1 MRADQVPVS
10 DTPGRQGYPDG
21 RGNLRIRSQRTLHPF
36 NPTHL
41 DFEICKGVS
50 PSEESGLEQGGGSTA
65 LGGSWQSRRH
75 RKGRYILRPSHFP
88 LQSSSK
94 GRDGQGLETST
105 DESGGGQ
112 LHLRLKHPSSTL
124 APQVTL
130 DVTFWIALLFTLGS
144 IVWVI
149 NGECLKPALLT
160 IRVPRVHTHSS
171 SRNGG

>member
-1 MRADQVPVS
+1 MQPPVS
-10 DTPGRQGYPDG
+10 GRLGRQGYPDG

-41 DFEICKGVS
+41 DFEFCKGVS
-50 PSEESGLEQGGGSTA
+50 PPDESGLEQDGASTA
-65 LGGSWQSRRH
+65 LGGSWQSRRS

-94 GRDGQGLETST
+94 GGCDGHGLKTST
-105 DESGGGQ
+105 DEAGVGS
-112 LHLRLKHPSSTL
+112 LHLRVKRPSSTL
-124 APQVTL
+124 SPQL
-130 DVTFWIALLFTLGS
+130 RFDVTFWIALLFTLGS

-149 NGECLKPALLT
+149 NGERLKPALLT
-160 IRVPRVHTHSS
+160 SRVPRVYTPSS